1 MKLKI
6 KSKMRPVYKYK
17 YYRELNDSQEERL
30 EDLRERKARI
40 NEQMRKIKG
49 PYYRHRA

>member
-6 KSKMRPVYKYK
+6 KSKMRPVYKYE
-17 YYRELNDSQEERL
+17 YFRELNDSQKDRL

-40 NEQMRKIKG
+40 NEQMRRIKG
-49 PYYRHRA
+49 PYRKHRV